1 MANLNLSARVVN
13 IPEALSIYF
22 NQLVYDEKRKGMDI
36 ITLSLGEAFFHIPHF
51 EMDDVDFIKG
61 YHYSDSLGL
70 PQLRYKILEYYRKN
84 YNSEVNDIN
93 QVMVSSGSK
102 IIIYMVILA
111 LCNKNDEVLIHEP
124 AWLSYKEQVQLA
136 GASVNSIPYDVQVDN
151 FVEYMS
157 CNTKLIILNN
167 PNNPA
172 GLLYEKKQLF
182 RLCDIC
188 RERGI
193 YILMDEAYSDFVLEN
208 EKFASLSN
216 VKCLDNIFVVNSL
229 SKNMGMSGWRIGYV
243 ISSLHNIANLMKL
256 NQHLITC
263 APTILQ
269 SYIAK
274 HFDTVIEITLPQV
287 KAVVEKRN
295 RIVNYIKERG
305 MDCLHGTATFYI
317 FLRID
322 NISVSILDFCLYLLF
337 KYGISCVPG
346 QAYGKSTVNFIR
358 IGIGA
363 ESEERIR
370 YAIDVIKTIVAN
382 DSVNIGYVNDKLKEN
397 DIYRFGDEKL

>member
-1 MANLNLSARVVN
+1 MADLNLSDRVLN

-51 EMDDVDFIKG
+51 EVDDVDFIKG

-70 PQLRYKILEYYRKN
+70 PQLRYKILEYYRKH

-93 QVMVSSGSK
+93 QVMISSGSK
-102 IIIYMVILA
+102 VIIYMVILA

-124 AWLSYKEQVQLA
+124 AWLSYKEQVQLT
-136 GASVNSIPYDVQVDN
+136 GAYVKSLPYDVQVDK

-157 CNTKLIILNN
+157 YNTKLIILNN

-172 GLLYEKKQLF
+172 GLIYEKKQLF

-193 YILMDEAYSDFVLEN
+193 YILMDEAYSDFVLED
-208 EKFASLSN
+208 KAFASLAN
-216 VKCLDNIFVVNSL
+216 VKSLDNVFVVNSL

-243 ISSLHNIANLMKL
+243 ISSPHNISNLMKL

-274 HFDTVIEITLPQV
+274 NFDRIIEITLPQV
-287 KAVVEKRN
+287 KAIVERRN
-295 RIVNYIKERG
+295 RVVNYIKEKG
-305 MDCLHGTATFYI
+305 LDCLSGTATFYI

-322 NISVSILDFCLYLLF
+322 NISVNVLDFCLYLLF

-346 QAYGKSTVNFIR
+346 QAYGKSTVDFIR
-358 IGIGA
+358 IGVGA

-370 YAIDVIKTIVAN
+370 YAIDVIKNVIVN
-382 DSVNIGYVNDKLKEN
+382 DSVNIEYINEKLKEN
-397 DIYRFGDEKL
+397 DIYRFGDEKV